1 MKAQQ
6 SKPKKIMHSE
16 DVTDGCFQIML
27 TSLLISK
34 DIFLRYK
41 SQFYI
46 VLRLK
51 SLAIRT
57 FRLIYM
63 LNIRGKQADINAADS

>member
-16 DVTDGCFQIML
+16 DVKDGCFQIML